1 MVRSEFLIKSIKTL
15 VHPAS
20 CKQWW
25 WYFLSEQ
32 YQPSIVHLL
41 DPTWVLR
48 YHTSLCLP
56 NPFFYDHSVHA
67 FWKLLHKDSFPVWS
81 LCHLTRINIFPQFFF
96 VFCFNMTI
104 FSLCSSR
111 FQPVK
116 LHEHHANVLQN
127 LKNIFDFLLN
137 LWHEALR
144 QLWRDKEVQPSISN
158 LDLIKWMVDVATS
171 NTMIACSESRLVI
184 WRQASRLVM

>member
-1 MVRSEFLIKSIKTL
+1 MNNTNQVLFTYLTL
-15 VHPAS
+15 PEYWGTIPHYA
-20 CKQWW
+20 
-25 WYFLSEQ
+25 
-32 YQPSIVHLL
+32 YQIHSFMITV
-41 DPTWVLR
+41 
-48 YHTSLCLP
+48 YM
-56 NPFFYDHSVHA
+56 PFESYS
-67 FWKLLHKDSFPVWS
+67 
-81 LCHLTRINIFPQFFF
+81 TRIAFLFDLCAISQGLIYFHSFVF

-158 LDLIKWMVDVATS
+158 LNLIKWMVDVATS